1 MAQNV
6 VLVTVDSLRADHV
19 GCYGYDRD
27 TTPELDGYAKDG
39 HRFSAAFT
47 HACATRPSFPA
58 IMTSSQPLMYGGFER
73 LSEERTLVSEVLS
86 EQGYATGGFHSNLY
100 LSAEF
105 GYDRG
110 FDTLYDSRADPSLMT
125 RLRQA
130 VKDNLNS
137 DGLVYRA
144 LEKLYQGTERAAGV
158 DVGSYY
164 VSAEDI
170 TNHALEWVRD
180 QSGQPVFLWVH
191 YMDPHHPYSPPEEHQ
206 VFSDGG
212 RREGVR
218 LRPKMME
225 DGENITDAELQTL
238 IDLYDGEVRYTD
250 AQIGRLLSSLE
261 TEWED
266 WTAIVTADHGEEF
279 RDHSEFFH
287 QNRFYDEVMHVP
299 LVVHDGGSSSTHDE
313 MVGLMDLAP
322 TAVRLAGIE
331 TLPENFYG
339 YPLTPLLEER
349 PDDWP
354 REGVRGSWY
363 SVSTGAERF
372 AYRTTDWKYIRDYV
386 HDRQELYDLRADPDE
401 LSNLL
406 ANDGPAPDV
415 LNEMSR
421 VIDNLEAD
429 IETTDTN
436 MESVEMD
443 EEVKERLRNLGYQE

>member
-27 TTPELDGYAKDG
+27 TTPELDAIAEDG

-58 IMTSSQPLMYGGFER
+58 IMTSSHPLMYGGFER

-86 EQGYATGGFHSNLY
+86 RQGYATGGFHSNLY

-110 FDTLYDSRADPSLMT
+110 FDTLYDSRADPSPMT

-130 VKDNLNS
+130 VKDNLDS
-137 DGLVYRA
+137 DGLVYRI

-170 TNHALEWVRD
+170 TDRALEWVDAQGDR
-180 QSGQPVFLWVH
+180 PTFLWVH

-206 VFSDGG
+206 MFSDIS

-225 DGENITDAELQTL
+225 NDEDITEEELQTL
-238 IDLYDGEVRYTD
+238 IDLYDGEIRYTD
-250 AQIGRLLSSLE
+250 AQIGRLLSTLE
-261 TEWED
+261 DEWDD

-279 RDHSEFFH
+279 RDHGEFFH

-299 LVVHDGGSSSTHDE
+299 LIVYDGDSSGTHDE
-313 MVGLMDLAP
+313 MVGLMDVAP
-322 TAVRLAGIE
+322 TAATLAGVE

-339 YPLTPLLEER
+339 YPLDPLLDGRSE
-349 PDDWP
+349 DWE
-354 REGVRGSWY
+354 REGVLGSWY
-363 SVSTGAERF
+363 DVPTGTERF

-386 HDRQELYDLRADPDE
+386 HDNEELYDLQADPDE
-401 LSNLL
+401 QSNLL
-406 ANDGPAPDV
+406 DDDPEPDV
-415 LNEMSR
+415 LDEMRR
-421 VIDNLEAD
+421 VVDDLEED
-429 IETTDTN
+429 IEATDTEV
-436 MESVEMD
+436 ESVEMD
-443 EEVKERLRNLGYQE
+443 DEIKERLRNLGYQE

>member
-19 GCYGYDRD
+19 GCYGYGRD
-27 TTPELDGYAKDG
+27 TTPELDGYAEDG

-58 IMTSSQPLMYGGFER
+58 IMTSSHPLMYGGFER
-73 LSEERTLVSEVLS
+73 LSENRTLVSEVLS

-105 GYDRG
+105 GYERG

-130 VKDNLNS
+130 VKDNLDS
-137 DGLVYRA
+137 DGLAYRA
-144 LEKLYQGTERAAGV
+144 LEKLYQGTEKAAGV

-170 TNHALEWVRD
+170 TDRALEWAAD
-180 QSGQPVFLWVH
+180 QDDRPTFLWVH

-206 VFSDGG
+206 IYSDIS
-212 RREGVR
+212 RREGVK

-225 DGENITDAELQTL
+225 NDEDVTEDELQTL
-238 IDLYDGEVRYTD
+238 IDLYDGEIRYTD

-261 TEWED
+261 TQWDD

-279 RDHSEFFH
+279 RDHGEFFH

-299 LVVHDGGSSSTHDE
+299 LIVYDGGSSGTHDE
-313 MVGLMDLAP
+313 MVGLMDIAP
-322 TAVRLAGIE
+322 TAATLAGVE
-331 TLPENFYG
+331 TLPENFWG
-339 YPLTPLLEER
+339 HPLEPLLEGR
-349 PDDWP
+349 PEDWE
-354 REGVRGSWY
+354 REGVCGSWY
-363 SVSTGAERF
+363 DVPTGTERF
-372 AYRTTDWKYIRDYV
+372 AYRTADWKYIRDYV
-386 HDRQELYDLRADPDE
+386 HDAEELYDLQADPDE
-401 LSNLL
+401 RSNLL
-406 ANDGPAPDV
+406 AADHADPDV
-415 LNEMSR
+415 LDGMRR
-421 VIDNLEAD
+421 VVDDLEAD
-429 IETTDTN
+429 IESTDTDV
-436 MESVEMD
+436 ESVEMD
-443 EEVKERLRNLGYQE
+443 DEIKERLRNLGYQE

>member
-1 MAQNV
+1 MARNV

-27 TTPELDGYAKDG
+27 TTPELDAYAEAG
-39 HRFSAAFT
+39 HRFSAAFS

-58 IMTSSQPLMYGGFER
+58 ILTSSHPLMYGGFER
-73 LSEERTLVSEVLS
+73 LSEKRTLISEVLS
-86 EQGYATGGFHSNLY
+86 DQGYATGGFHSNLY

-110 FDTLYDSRADPSLMT
+110 FDTLYDSRTDPSPMT

-130 VKDNLNS
+130 VKDNLDP

-164 VSAEDI
+164 DTAEDI
-170 TNHALEWVRD
+170 TDRAVEWVDRQGD
-180 QSGQPVFLWVH
+180 RPTFLWVH

-206 VFSDGG
+206 VFADIS

-225 DGENITDAELQTL
+225 NDEEITDEELQTL
-238 IDLYDGEVRYTD
+238 IDLYDGEIRYTD
-250 AQIGRLLSSLE
+250 AQIGRLLSTLE
-261 TEWED
+261 AEWDD

-279 RDHSEFFH
+279 RDHGEFFH

-299 LVVHDGGSSSTHDE
+299 LIVYDGDSSDTHDE
-313 MVGLMDLAP
+313 MVGLMDIAP
-322 TAVRLAGIE
+322 TAATLAGVE

-339 YPLTPLLEER
+339 YSLGPLLEGR
-349 PDDWP
+349 SGDWE
-354 REGVRGSWY
+354 REGVLGSWY
-363 SVSTGAERF
+363 DVPAGPERF
-372 AYRTTDWKYIRDYV
+372 AYRTADWKYIRDYV
-386 HDRQELYDLRADPDE
+386 HDD
-401 LSNLL
+401 
-406 ANDGPAPDV
+406 
-415 LNEMSR
+415 
-421 VIDNLEAD
+421 
-429 IETTDTN
+429 
-436 MESVEMD
+436 
-443 EEVKERLRNLGYQE
+443 